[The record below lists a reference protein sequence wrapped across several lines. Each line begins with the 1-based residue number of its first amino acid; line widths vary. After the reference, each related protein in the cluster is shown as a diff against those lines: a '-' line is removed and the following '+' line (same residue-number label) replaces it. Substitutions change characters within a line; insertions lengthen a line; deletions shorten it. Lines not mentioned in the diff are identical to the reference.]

1 MKKQLIL
8 TLIMTSL
15 FTQNINSMAF
25 FKKNPSKALLAAVK
39 KADYENVKKAL
50 DQGALLDLIDKHGR
64 NAFELALESAI
75 KKNGTIDKK
84 YAEIAQILAPHATN
98 IEDTILIAIAP
109 YYDITGE
116 DIDNIS
122 GSIPDKPL
130 LDKNTFKDVNVFLN
144 RLRRLAMDKE
154 NIVNN

>member
-75 KKNGTIDKK
+75 DIDEKKQTINLNEGYTK
-84 YAEIAQILAPHATN
+84 IAKILAPHATN
-98 IEDTILIAIAP
+98 IEDAITIATHPDWDP
-109 YYDITGE
+109 YGKIQKNYL
-116 DIDNIS
+116 NYS
-122 GSIPDKPL
+122 L
-130 LDKNTFKDVNVFLN
+130 LNTFLEE
-144 RLRRLAMDKE
+144 LRKKGKNKE
-154 NIVNN
+154 NIFLSSNN